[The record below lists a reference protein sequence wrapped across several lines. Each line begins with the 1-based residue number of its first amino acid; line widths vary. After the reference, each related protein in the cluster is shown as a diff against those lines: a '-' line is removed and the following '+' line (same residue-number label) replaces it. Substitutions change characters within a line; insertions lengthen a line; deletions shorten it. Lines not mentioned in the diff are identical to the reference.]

1 MGNVCG
7 ACKVNEK
14 EEELNYMKDVKKP
27 GKGKKVNAAEPDIDI
42 DLQDPEVALAATKV

>member
-7 ACKVNEK
+7 ACKDGEK
-14 EEELNYMKDVKKP
+14 EEDLNYIKDVKKP
-27 GKGKKVNAAEPDIDI
+27 GKGFIVNAAEPDIDI